1 MTRLEILLAAQRAL
15 RDRFEDFFR
24 AMQRENAL
32 AAGVALDDYERH
44 LRRWTEAEE
53 QALIPALVRAALP
66 GRNVRYELRLEY
78 VQLRELTRFLLQQ
91 LQEGIRPSHLL
102 GYTQNLAR
110 RLQAHEVRM
119 SEVYYPAAA
128 PELTEEEWTVLEAV
142 ASALS

>member
-1 MTRLEILLAAQRAL
+1 LTRLETLLAAQHAL
-15 RDRFEDFFR
+15 RDRFQDFFR

-32 AAGVALDDYERH
+32 AAAIALDDYERR

-53 QALIPALVRAALP
+53 QALIPALERAALP

-110 RLQAHEVRM
+110 RLQAHEQQM

-128 PELTEEEWTVLEAV
+128 AELTEGEWQLLEA
-142 ASALS
+142 ARPPS

>member
-1 MTRLEILLAAQRAL
+1 LTRLETLLAAQHAL

-32 AAGVALDDYERH
+32 AAAVALDDFERH
-44 LRRWTEAEE
+44 LRRWTEAGEK
-53 QALIPALVRAALP
+53 ALIPALMRVPLS
-66 GRNVRYELRLEY
+66 GRNVRYELHLEY

-110 RLQAHEVRM
+110 RLQAHEQQM

-128 PELTEEEWTVLEAV
+128 DEVTEEEWAVLEEARPPE
-142 ASALS
+142 

>member
-1 MTRLEILLAAQRAL
+1 MTRLEILLGAQHAL

-32 AAGVALDDYERH
+32 AAAVALDDYERH

-53 QALIPALVRAALP
+53 QALMPALLRAALP

-110 RLQAHEVRM
+110 RLQAHEQQM
-119 SEVYYPAAA
+119 SDIYYP
-128 PELTEEEWTVLEAV
+128 EIGR
-142 ASALS
+142 ASCRERV

>member
-1 MTRLEILLAAQRAL
+1 MTRLEKLLAAQHAL

-32 AAGVALDDYERH
+32 AAAVALDDYERN

-53 QALIPALVRAALP
+53 KALMPALDRAALP

-102 GYTQNLAR
+102 GYTQNLGH
-110 RLQAHEVRM
+110 RLQAHEQQM

-128 PELTEEEWTVLEAV
+128 PELTEQEWNILEA
-142 ASALS
+142 ARPSE

>member
-1 MTRLEILLAAQRAL
+1 MTRLETLLAAQHAL
-15 RDRFEDFFR
+15 RDRFQDFFR

-53 QALIPALVRAALP
+53 QALIPALERAALP

-110 RLQAHEVRM
+110 RLQAHEQQM

-128 PELTEEEWTVLEAV
+128 AELTEGEWQLLEA
-142 ASALS
+142 ARPPS

>member
-1 MTRLEILLAAQRAL
+1 MTRLETLLAAQHAL
-15 RDRFEDFFR
+15 RDRFQDFFR

-44 LRRWTEAEE
+44 LRRWTEAE
-53 QALIPALVRAALP
+53 QKALIPALTRVPLP
-66 GRNVRYELRLEY
+66 GRNVQYELRLEY
-78 VQLRELTRFLLQQ
+78 IQLRELTRFLVQQ

-110 RLQAHEVRM
+110 RLQAHEQQM

-128 PELTEEEWTVLEAV
+128 PELTEEEWTLLDA
-142 ASALS
+142 ARPSD

>member
-1 MTRLEILLAAQRAL
+1 LTRLETLLAAQHAL

-32 AAGVALDDYERH
+32 AAAVALDDFERH
-44 LRRWTEAEE
+44 LRRWTEAGEK
-53 QALIPALVRAALP
+53 ALIPALTRVPLS

-110 RLQAHEVRM
+110 RLQAHEQQM

-128 PELTEEEWTVLEAV
+128 DEVTEEEWAVLEEARPPE
-142 ASALS
+142 

>member
-1 MTRLEILLAAQRAL
+1 VTHLETLLAAQHAL

-32 AAGVALDDYERH
+32 AASVALDDYERH

-53 QALIPALVRAALP
+53 KALMPALLRVPLS

-110 RLQAHEVRM
+110 RLQAHEQQM

-128 PELTEEEWTVLEAV
+128 PELTEEEWEVLE
-142 ASALS
+142 SARPSS

>member
-1 MTRLEILLAAQRAL
+1 MTRIETLLAAQHAL

-53 QALIPALVRAALP
+53 KALIPALTRVTLP
-66 GRNVRYELRLEY
+66 GRNVQYELRLEY
-78 VQLRELTRFLLQQ
+78 IQLRELTRFLLQQ

-110 RLQAHEVRM
+110 RLQAHEQQM
-119 SEVYYPAAA
+119 SDVYYPAAA
-128 PELTEEEWTVLEAV
+128 PEISAGEWAVLEA
-142 ASALS
+142 ARPPS

>member
-1 MTRLEILLAAQRAL
+1 LTRLEILLAAQHAL

-32 AAGVALDDYERH
+32 AAAVALDDYERH

-53 QALIPALVRAALP
+53 KALMPALLRAALP

-110 RLQAHEVRM
+110 RLQAHEQQM

-128 PELTEEEWTVLEAV
+128 PELTEEEWEVLEA
-142 ASALS
+142 ARPSA

>member
-1 MTRLEILLAAQRAL
+1 MTRLETLLAAQGAL
-15 RDRFEDFFR
+15 RDRFQDFFR

-32 AAGVALDDYERH
+32 AAGIALEDYERH
-44 LRRWTEAEE
+44 LRRWTDDEE
-53 QALIPALVRAALP
+53 KALIPALERAALP

-110 RLQAHEVRM
+110 RLQAHEQQM

-128 PELTEEEWTVLEAV
+128 PELTEEEWELLML
-142 ASALS
+142 ALPSK

>member
-1 MTRLEILLAAQRAL
+1 MTRLEALLAAQRAL

-32 AAGVALDDYERH
+32 AANVALEDYERH

-53 QALIPALVRAALP
+53 QALLPALLRLSFP

-91 LQEGIRPSHLL
+91 LQEGIRPTHLL

-110 RLQAHEVRM
+110 RLQAHEQQM

-128 PELTEEEWTVLEAV
+128 DELTDAEWSILDAATPPV
-142 ASALS
+142 

>member
-1 MTRLEILLAAQRAL
+1 VTRLEILLATQHAL

-32 AAGVALDDYERH
+32 AAAVALDDYERH

-53 QALIPALVRAALP
+53 KALVPALLRVPLP

-78 VQLRELTRFLLQQ
+78 IQLRELTRFLLQQ

-110 RLQAHEVRM
+110 RLQAHEQQM

-128 PELTEEEWTVLEAV
+128 PELTEEEWATLD
-142 ASALS
+142 SARPSA

>member
-1 MTRLEILLAAQRAL
+1 MTRLETLLAAQHAL
-15 RDRFEDFFR
+15 RDRFQDFFR

-44 LRRWTEAEE
+44 LRRWTEAE
-53 QALIPALVRAALP
+53 QKALIPALARVPIP
-66 GRNVRYELRLEY
+66 GRNVQYELRLEY
-78 VQLRELTRFLLQQ
+78 IQLRELTRYLLQQ

-110 RLQAHEVRM
+110 RLQTHEQEM

-128 PELTEEEWTVLEAV
+128 PELNEEEWRILEA
-142 ASALS
+142 ARPPT

>member
-1 MTRLEILLAAQRAL
+1 MLLAAQHAL
-15 RDRFEDFFR
+15 RDRFQDFFR

-53 QALIPALVRAALP
+53 QALIPALERAALP

-110 RLQAHEVRM
+110 RLQAHEQQM

-128 PELTEEEWTVLEAV
+128 AELTEGEWQLLEA
-142 ASALS
+142 ARPPS